1 VKWTF
6 KFESNQ
12 QFNPVILDITIVAFR
27 NSANTPKNRKPVVNT
42 LTVECRGQLADSAH
56 RHVATHV
63 TVYVS
68 VGACALA
75 RDILDGLLRSGAS
88 PSPLK
93 VDVVHSLQHTHR
105 VGE

>member
-12 QFNPVILDITIVAFR
+12 QFNPVFLDTIVAFR

-75 RDILDGLLRSGAS
+75 RDILDGLLRSVSS
-88 PSPLK
+88 PSSLK
-93 VDVVHSLQHTHR
+93 VDVHSLQHIHR
-105 VGE
+105 VRE